1 LDKIHYVRR
10 CHPLPICKLFYGE
23 QPINSITLATSSA
36 FGFNK
41 KGKKEEEIAK
51 NNMPTLQNNDG

>member
-1 LDKIHYVRR
+1 
-10 CHPLPICKLFYGE
+10 LPICKLFYGE

-51 NNMPTLQNNDG
+51 NNMPTLQNNDGQCMN